1 MNTRKEFRGTWFLP
15 SNEEQRVAGILIFDP
30 INGAE
35 LELFGSF
42 QEMGSI
48 FITPQDNSEFII
60 LGLTS
65 DSEPITLYNCFR
77 IRTNGKRFRKNQETG
92 IPTIKYFA
100 NFILLG
106 HHFKSEE
113 DLKFNNLSFK
123 LTHLESFVPISGFKY
138 KPEFEDFNE
147 KKIEISYQLPKSI
160 DFEIDANCNGKINFS
175 TFTPNLTIPQIKME
189 IVQDVEIEIISKEE
203 ISLESFRKY
212 LSKFQNFVVLAL
224 YESTHPTSIEFRSE
238 QLIIDYGELGK
249 VPAKIDFFYKVSNRK
264 IHKQKSPFE
273 MLFSYSNIS
282 SEFST
287 LMRNW
292 FKKYELLEP
301 AFNLLFDQFYNSS
314 RFTVN
319 TFLNLAQSAETFHAR
334 LHDHTRM
341 DKKDYTAMKKEIR
354 EKVPEK
360 YHSWL
365 NEQFPFGNHLNL
377 DTRLNEIVDN
387 YSNSLIDIIIKDKK
401 EFIQQVKDSR
411 NYYTHYSSTLEKRA
425 LEDVELMRLTEKL
438 KMLLVSAFLHE
449 IGLSKDKVS
458 ELFEN
463 AKYQLFEHL
472 TRN

>member
-15 SNEEQRVAGILIFDP
+15 SNEERRVAGILIFDP

-42 QEMGSI
+42 QEMGAI

-106 HHFKSEE
+106 HHFKNED

-160 DFEIDANCNGKINFS
+160 DFEIDDNCNGKINFS

-189 IVQDVEIEIISKEE
+189 IVQDVEIEIISKNE

-249 VPAKIDFFYKVSNRK
+249 VPAKIEFFYKVSNRK
-264 IHKQKSPFE
+264 LHKQKSPFE
-273 MLFSYSNIS
+273 MLFSYPNIS

-287 LMRNW
+287 LIRNW

-341 DKKDYTAMKKEIR
+341 DKKDYTVMKNEIR
-354 EKVPEK
+354 DKVPEK

-365 NEQFPFGNHLNL
+365 NEQFAFGNHLNL
-377 DTRLNEIVDN
+377 DTRLNELVDN

-449 IGLSKDKVS
+449 IGLSKDKIS